1 MKKKEHTPLS
11 PLKRG
16 MFKVSYYN
24 IGCKVNYA
32 EISSIV
38 QEFIDNGAELVAFGE
53 ECDLIL
59 INTCTVTHL
68 ADSDCRNII
77 RRTKRN
83 VPNAKIAVM
92 GCYAQMQP
100 NKISEIEGVDY
111 IFGNKEKFEILNL
124 IRNDIEKIKLESKNE
139 TKIYVSDLENS
150 PFYSAFSAENGSR
163 TRIVFK
169 IQDGCDYYC
178 SYCTVAAARGP
189 SRSMAPEQIKNTI
202 YSIQNKGY
210 KEIVLSGINLGDYKT
225 SDGNRFID
233 VLKMIDEL
241 DVNLRYRISSIE
253 PNLLNEDIIKLVS
266 NSKKI
271 CPHFHI
277 PLQSGSDEILKKMRR
292 RYSKSLFENRIEQI
306 KKYIP
311 DCCIGI
317 DVITGFPSETEANFD
332 ETYSLLS
339 TLPISYLHTFT
350 YSERSSTDA
359 ININPKVPHQEKK
372 RRTLLLRELSEKK
385 KLEFYQ
391 TQIGKIKEII
401 PENFDKKTKLYKGW
415 SENYVHTAFFGNNEL
430 NNLFVQ
436 VKLNNIQNDFVIGEK
451 LI

>member
-1 MKKKEHTPLS
+1 
-11 PLKRG
+11 

-32 EISSIV
+32 EISTIV
-38 QEFIDNGAELVAFGE
+38 QEFIDNGAELVPFGE
-53 ECDLIL
+53 DCDLIL
-59 INTCTVTHL
+59 INTCTVTHI
-68 ADSDCRNII
+68 ADSDCRKII
-77 RRTKRN
+77 RRAKRN

-100 NKISEIEGVDY
+100 EIISEIEGVGY
-111 IFGNKEKFEILNL
+111 ILGNKEKFEILNL
-124 IRNDIEKIKLESKNE
+124 IRNDFVKAKIESENE
-139 TKIYVSDLENS
+139 AKIYVTDLKNS
-150 PFYSAFSAENGSR
+150 PFYSAFSADNECH

-189 SRSMAPEQIKNTI
+189 SRSMEIEQIKNTL
-202 YSIQNKGY
+202 YSIQNKGH

-241 DVNLRYRISSIE
+241 DVNLRFRISSIE

-266 NSKKI
+266 NSKKL

-277 PLQSGSDEILKKMRR
+277 PLQSGCDEILKKMRR
-292 RYSKSLFENRIEQI
+292 RYSKSLFENRIELI

-317 DVITGFPSETEANFD
+317 DVINGFPSETEANFN
-332 ETYSLLS
+332 ETYSFLN

-359 ININPKVPHQEKK
+359 ININPKVSHQEKK

-391 TQIGKIKEII
+391 TQIGKTKEII
-401 PENFDKKTKLYKGW
+401 PENYDKKAKLYKGW
-415 SENYVHTAFFGNNEL
+415 SENYVRTAFWGDCEL
-430 NNLFVQ
+430 NSHFVQ
-436 VKLNNIQNDFVIGEK
+436 VKLNNIQNDLVMGEK
-451 LI
+451 LA